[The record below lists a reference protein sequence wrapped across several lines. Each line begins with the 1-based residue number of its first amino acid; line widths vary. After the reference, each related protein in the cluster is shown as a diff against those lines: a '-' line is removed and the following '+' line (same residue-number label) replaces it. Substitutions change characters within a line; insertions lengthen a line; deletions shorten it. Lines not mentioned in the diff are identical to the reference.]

1 MSNRPHDWTERRNA
15 DRRAKLASLND
26 WLKGAE
32 RRERQRRAI
41 VSARQ
46 ADWHARYCAAL
57 TE

>member
-1 MSNRPHDWTERRNA
+1 MPDNWQERRAA
-15 DRRAKLASLND
+15 DRRATVTA
-26 WLKGAE
+26 WLKGAD

-46 ADWHARYCAAL
+46 ADWYERYSAAQAE

>member
-1 MSNRPHDWTERRNA
+1 MSAPDWHERRAA
-15 DRRAKLASLND
+15 DRRAKRATVTA

-46 ADWHARYCAAL
+46 AHWYERYKDA